1 MASGYKNWAYGYCS
15 ETEYP
20 GITQGVVGERKRLY
34 RVSGYQNR
42 RLVRGLREAFER
54 LVRSFVR
61 GLWEAYE
68 RFLIAK
74 AFEKIS
80 RKVCKRLLFQHWQ
93 VQDLT
98 IPVIRHEI
106 IPTWLLRGT
115 RGKIAGTWGLTKISA
130 WVPQFRS
137 FSGIHDYLSLGS
149 MNHSEILFNM
159 ICNNKATS
167 QRILAFSS
175 ILAHRYDWIKYLRFC
190 MRKLYHA
197 FLNVSHKSQFGIKQF
212 FEIPKICLFWL

>member
-1 MASGYKNWAYGYCS
+1 MSVVEGSGC
-15 ETEYP
+15 
-20 GITQGVVGERKRLY
+20 VGWEDIRL
-34 RVSGYQNR
+34 G
-42 RLVRGLREAFER
+42 
-54 LVRSFVR
+54 

-68 RFLIAK
+68 KLLKGLWGLREACERFVRGLWSHK
-74 AFEKIS
+74 LSKIF

-106 IPTWLLRGT
+106 IPAQLLRGT

-130 WVPQFRS
+130 WAPQFRS
-137 FSGIHDYLSLGS
+137 FSGIHDYLSLSS

-167 QRILAFSS
+167 QRISAFNS
-175 ILAHRYDWIKYLRFC
+175 ILAHSYDWIKYLRFC
-190 MRKLYHA
+190 MRKLYHT
-197 FLNVSHKSQFGIKQF
+197 FLAVSHKSQFGTNRI